1 MPRVW
6 KLAATVT
13 AVVVVAGAFVL
24 TRTPT
29 STYDH
34 TGSSGSV
41 SIDVAGFP
49 RGALAGEPAPDMSVA
64 MFDGS
69 RFVMSEYRA
78 SDGRPLVLNLWAS
91 WCPPCRHEIPEFSR
105 VAEESPQVA
114 FLGVAVEDAP
124 GPAEAFAAEVRASYP
139 LGIDDQLTVK
149 DNYPFMGLPVTY
161 LIGADGLITR
171 QINGQISASTLQA
184 FIAHDFGAT

>member
-6 KLAATVT
+6 KLAAT
-13 AVVVVAGAFVL
+13 ALRRWLSIAGAFVL

-91 WCPPCRHEIPEFSR
+91 WCPPLPPRDP
-105 VAEESPQVA
+105 
-114 FLGVAVEDAP
+114 GVLP
-124 GPAEAFAAEVRASYP
+124 GGGGNPA
-139 LGIDDQLTVK
+139 G
-149 DNYPFMGLPVTY
+149 GLPWRR
-161 LIGADGLITR
+161 GRGCARARRGLRRRSEERPTR
-171 QINGQISASTLQA
+171 
-184 FIAHDFGAT
+184 